1 MRHSFKIA
9 TIAASFALILM
20 PVMASAQVHSHPSR
34 HTVVNRAQAALDR
47 DNAAF
52 EAYYAQRPRVEQPAQ
67 PSCGSN
73 CQPMQM
79 YGIGY

>member
-1 MRHSFKIA
+1 MRNSFKVVGIA
-9 TIAASFALILM
+9 TSLALVLM

-34 HTVVNRAQAALDR
+34 HTLTQAQNRD
-47 DNAAF
+47 DAF
-52 EAYYAQRPRVEQPAQ
+52 QAYYGQPRVEQPAA